1 MPLMLLKTHD
11 THLMFGF
18 YAGRQFVSLRGSTKQ
33 QHTAALHVFG
43 YDLESGGNESD
54 VSPAATLK

>member
-1 MPLMLLKTHD
+1 
-11 THLMFGF
+11 MFGF